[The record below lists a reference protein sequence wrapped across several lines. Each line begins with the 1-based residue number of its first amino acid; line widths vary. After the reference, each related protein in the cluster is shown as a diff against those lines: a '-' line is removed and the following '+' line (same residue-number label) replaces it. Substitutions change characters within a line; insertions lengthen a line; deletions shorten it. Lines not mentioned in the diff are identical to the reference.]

1 MDLIQQHT
9 WGWNIAT
16 YLFFGGLGGATL
28 ALGILG
34 ELRFKM
40 SKWFGIGTS
49 LLGLAI
55 LSFGLI
61 WLVIDLIDP
70 LRFLLAFWV
79 AGMGHSWIARGMVI
93 INAAYLFGILYAIA
107 AFFGWEIFKKWMGYG
122 AMFWGFGVT
131 VYTGLLLNANVG
143 IPFWHT
149 PALPLLFTVSA
160 FSTGCALLMLIL
172 AAMKSHE
179 AKHFFHFVEGFDI
192 FLISTELLVIF
203 AYFDFARLGNAA
215 VMKSAYM
222 LLTNPLFTVGFV
234 VLGLISPL
242 ILEAYASTKQSA
254 RSLAGVAS
262 IMVLIGG
269 YLLRYLIVWAGVFQ
283 YPHGLAG

>member
-1 MDLIQQHT
+1 MDLVQQHI

-16 YLFFGGLGGATL
+16 YLFFGGLGGATM

-34 ELRFKM
+34 EMRFKLG
-40 SKWFGIGTS
+40 KWFGILTS

-79 AGMGHSWIARGMVI
+79 AGIGHSWIARGMVI
-93 INAAYLFGILYAIA
+93 INGAYIFGVLYAIA
-107 AFFGWEIFKKWMGYG
+107 AFLEKETFKKWMGYL
-122 AMFWGFGVT
+122 AMFCGFGVT
-131 VYTGLLLNANVG
+131 TYTGLLLNANVG

-149 PALPLLFTVSA
+149 PALPLLFTISA

-179 AKHFFHFVEGFDI
+179 AKHYFHFIEGFDI
-192 FLISTELLVIF
+192 FLISAELLTIF

-215 VMKSAYM
+215 VMKSAHM
-222 LLTNPLFTVGFV
+222 LLANPLFTIGFV

-242 ILEAYASTKQSA
+242 ILEAYASVKESA
-254 RSLAGVAS
+254 KGVALVAS

>member
-40 SKWFGIGTS
+40 NKWFGILTS

-61 WLVIDLIDP
+61 WLVIDLINP
-70 LRFLLAFWV
+70 MRFLLAFWI
-79 AGMGHSWIARGMVI
+79 AGFGHSWIARGMVV
-93 INAAYLFGILYAIA
+93 INGAYIFGILYAIA
-107 AFFGWEIFKKWMGYG
+107 AFLEKDTFKRWMGYI
-122 AMFWGFGVT
+122 AMFCGFGVT
-131 VYTGLLLNANVG
+131 TYTGLLLNANVA

-149 PALPLLFTVSA
+149 PALPILFTVSA
-160 FSTGCALLMLIL
+160 LSTGCALLMLIL

-179 AKHFFHFVEGFDI
+179 AEHFFHFVEGFDI
-192 FLISTELLVIF
+192 LLISLELLVIF
-203 AYFDFARLGNAA
+203 AYLDFARLGNAA
-215 VMKSAYM
+215 VMKSAHM
-222 LLTNPLFTVGFV
+222 LMANPLFTIGFV
-234 VLGLISPL
+234 VLGLITPL
-242 ILEAYASTKQSA
+242 ILEAFASVKHSA
-254 RSLAGVAS
+254 KSLAGVAS
-262 IMVLIGG
+262 ILVLIGG
-269 YLLRYLIVWAGVFQ
+269 FLLRYLIVWAGVFQ
-283 YPHGLAG
+283 YPHGIAS